1 MAIMS
6 LMKQFTAELPGIAYI
21 YEQET
26 PVVDFNRFGV
36 DEYIEYIAL
45 PTLRGDWAAFNR
57 IYALIRTTVNGAV
70 LVGAAATVDST
81 IQLLPSTVAVL
92 GMGPGA
98 AQAGFAAPQATQ
110 RLEQT
115 TLFGGLPTI
124 FVSVARPANFFGFP
138 TGTFTWNITI
148 RLYGLIYIKTAA
160 TDTYNYV

>member
-6 LMKQFTAELPGIAYI
+6 LMKQMSAELPGLGYI

-26 PVVDFNRFGV
+26 PVVDFNRVGLN
-36 DEYIEYIAL
+36 EYTENIAL
-45 PTLRGDWAAFNR
+45 PTLRADWATFNR
-57 IYALIRTTVNGAV
+57 IYALIQTTVNGAA

-81 IQLLPSTVAVL
+81 IQVIPSTVAVL

-110 RLEQT
+110 QLWQT
-115 TLFGGLPTI
+115 TLFAGLPTI
-124 FVSVARPANFFGFP
+124 FVSIARPMDFFGFP
-138 TGTFTWNITI
+138 TGAFNWNITI
-148 RLYGLIYIKTAA
+148 RLYGLIYIKTAV